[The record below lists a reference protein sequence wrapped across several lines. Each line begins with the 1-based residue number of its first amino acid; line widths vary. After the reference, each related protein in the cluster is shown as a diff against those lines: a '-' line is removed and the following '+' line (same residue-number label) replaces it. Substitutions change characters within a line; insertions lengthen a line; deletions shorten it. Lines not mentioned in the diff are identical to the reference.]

1 MIQFLKESSNFLS
14 ATGLETEQ
22 AGAALSVPASFLGS
36 QLNFLLIFCGRGFA
50 KGFCRG

>member
-22 AGAALSVPASFLGS
+22 AGAALSVPASFHGS
-36 QLNFLLIFCGRGFA
+36 VQT
-50 KGFCRG
+50 